1 MFLKKLILVV
11 SPPACGKTYVSKK
24 LAAALHHV
32 VYLDKDTLI
41 PLSKKIFE
49 AANEEYN
56 RSSDF
61 FNRVIRDV
69 EYEVTLDLAFEAL
82 EYEDLVLIN
91 APFTREIRDVEY
103 VKSLEK
109 KLAEKNAE
117 LTFVWVEA
125 SSETCHQRML
135 ERNSSRDT
143 WKMTHWD
150 EYIKG
155 VDFSIPTPLANK
167 DTGCKLLVFNNN
179 VGVDFDKEMEKLV
192 KQIQE

>member
-24 LAAALHHV
+24 LATALHHV

-69 EYEVTLDLAFEAL
+69 EY
-82 EYEDLVLIN
+82 
-91 APFTREIRDVEY
+91 
-103 VKSLEK
+103 VKSLAK

-192 KQIQE
+192 KQIQK

>member
-1 MFLKKLILVV
+1 M
-11 SPPACGKTYVSKK
+11 
-24 LAAALHHV
+24 
-32 VYLDKDTLI
+32 
-41 PLSKKIFE
+41 
-49 AANEEYN
+49 
-56 RSSDF
+56 
-61 FNRVIRDV
+61 
-69 EYEVTLDLAFEAL
+69 
-82 EYEDLVLIN
+82 LIN

-103 VKSLEK
+103 VKSLAK
-109 KLAEKNAE
+109 RLAEKNAE